1 MSRAARVRF
10 WHAARS
16 RPAPEAALASYRIK
30 MATHS
35 LPILN
40 GYELIER
47 IGRGAGAIISL
58 ARETAG
64 GRLVAIKH
72 VIRETAED
80 ERFIAQAEN
89 EFQVARQLE
98 NPYLRRCFD
107 LLRVRKWLKTRELF
121 LIMEHVDGER
131 LEDQPPA
138 SLARILEIFRHA
150 AEGLHAMHLAGF
162 VHADIKPNNI
172 LLTRDG
178 GLKIIDFGQSCPIGH
193 VKQRIQGTPDY
204 MAPEQ
209 VLRKTIDQRTDVF
222 NLGATLY
229 RVVTG
234 KMFKTIMPMAP
245 TAARKIE
252 LESQRGNQPPH
263 ELNPQIPVPLSKL
276 ISACCATAK
285 EHRPADMRAVLSR
298 LEVIEHVLTR
308 HRTPRRGRAP
318 RPERRD
324 GPAA

>member
-1 MSRAARVRF
+1 MPTR
-10 WHAARS
+10 
-16 RPAPEAALASYRIK
+16 
-30 MATHS
+30 S
-35 LPILN
+35 LPILA
-40 GYELIER
+40 GYDLIER
-47 IGRGAGAIISL
+47 IGRGAGAVISL

-72 VIRETAED
+72 VVRETAED

-89 EFQVARQLE
+89 EFEVARQLE

-107 LLRVRKWLKTRELF
+107 LLRVRKWLKTREVF

-131 LEDQPPA
+131 LEDQPPT
-138 SLARILEIFRHA
+138 SLARIVEIFRA
-150 AEGLHAMHLAGF
+150 TAEGLHAMHVAGF

-178 GLKIIDFGQSCPIGH
+178 GLKIIDFGQSCPLGH

-209 VLRKTIDQRTDVF
+209 VLRKSIDQRTDVF
-222 NLGATLY
+222 NLGATMY

-234 KMFKTIMPMAP
+234 KIYKTIMPTAP
-245 TAARKIE
+245 SGARKIE
-252 LESQRGNQPPH
+252 LELQRGNQPPH
-263 ELNPQIPVPLSKL
+263 EINPQIPVPLSKL

-285 EHRPADMRAVLSR
+285 EHRPADMREVLSR
-298 LEVIEHVLTR
+298 LDLIDHVLTR
-308 HRTPRRGRAP
+308 HRTPRRGRPA
-318 RPERRD
+318 REERHED
-324 GPAA
+324 PAD